1 MRYTVV
7 CECSFDD
14 VNGEYATYA
23 LAWGEACVHD
33 VSVYAAFVQRVADAL
48 AKRAPEISGKCAGQL
63 LRYGRSRPG
72 HPPLVG
78 MNGRQQPAP
87 APVLGVLHKSAC
99 QKRRA
104 KKQNFRNIL
113 RKFDSG
119 IPFVRPFVVTP
130 PTLCYNK

>member
-1 MRYTVV
+1 MV

-33 VSVYAAFVQRVADAL
+33 VSVDAAFVQRVADAL
-48 AKRAPEISGKCAGQL
+48 NGQDVSPEHV
-63 LRYGRSRPG
+63 YN
-72 HPPLVG
+72 V
-78 MNGRQQPAP
+78 
-87 APVLGVLHKSAC
+87 

>member
-1 MRYTVV
+1 MV

-33 VSVYAAFVQRVADAL
+33 VSVDAAFVQRVADAL
-48 AKRAPEISGKCAGQL
+48 NGQDVSPEHVYNVLDNFYGMGEAAGGNERQAAA
-63 LRYGRSRPG
+63 RPG
-72 HPPLVG
+72 
-78 MNGRQQPAP
+78 
-87 APVLGVLHKSAC
+87 PVLGVLHKSAC

>member
-1 MRYTVV
+1 MV

-33 VSVYAAFVQRVADAL
+33 VSVDAAFVQRVADAL
-48 AKRAPEISGKCAGQL
+48 NGQDV
-63 LRYGRSRPG
+63 SRPG

-87 APVLGVLHKSAC
+87 APFWGFCTSQL
-99 QKRRA
+99 A
-104 KKQNFRNIL
+104 KKGG
-113 RKFDSG
+113 RKSKTSG
-119 IPFVRPFVVTP
+119 TFYENLTAAFP
-130 PTLCYNK
+130 LCVHSL

>member
-1 MRYTVV
+1 MV

-33 VSVYAAFVQRVADAL
+33 VSVDAAFVQRVADAL
-48 AKRAPEISGKCAGQL
+48 NGQDVPPAAGGNERQAAA
-63 LRYGRSRPG
+63 RPG
-72 HPPLVG
+72 
-78 MNGRQQPAP
+78 
-87 APVLGVLHKSAC
+87 PVLGVLHKSAC

>member
-1 MRYTVV
+1 MV

-33 VSVYAAFVQRVADAL
+33 VSVDAAFVQRVADAL
-48 AKRAPEISGKCAGQL
+48 NGQDVPPEHVYNVLDNFTVWAKPPRSPAAGGNERQAAA
-63 LRYGRSRPG
+63 RPG
-72 HPPLVG
+72 PRFGGFAQVSLP
-78 MNGRQQPAP
+78 
-87 APVLGVLHKSAC
+87 
-99 QKRRA
+99 KRRA

>member
-1 MRYTVV
+1 MV

-33 VSVYAAFVQRVADAL
+33 VSVDAAFVQRVADAL
-48 AKRAPEISGKCAGQL
+48 NGQDVSPEHVYNVL
-63 LRYGRSRPG
+63 DNFYGMG
-72 HPPLVG
+72 EA
-78 MNGRQQPAP
+78 AP